1 MDSCAFGQTN
11 TLGQSEWKTIH
22 DMTICFTMLTC
33 AQMTLCP
40 TKLVL
45 GSVIAKIWYVIGNS
59 FLHYISV
66 FGGIHQKTK
75 IWFFNLLCKGVF
87 FQVPEDSKEAKEQTF
102 QAHNVDISSST
113 L

>member
-11 TLGQSEWKTIH
+11 TLGQSERKTIH

-75 IWFFNLLCKGVF
+75 IWFFYLLCKGVF